1 MKKHVPT
8 KYSSIYFVG
17 MYCARRELRMKN
29 WNNQVMGLLL
39 MLSGCT
45 SVNSKISSSASQEWQ
60 PVPYSEHTVIVKAPT
75 FDANGQYNLADLL
88 DLGLSKNPQTRSAWW
103 HAKQVLAQ
111 SGRTNSQFFP
121 TISAHVDANRKQ
133 TGAVLGAAGTKIDNW
148 GPSLQVSYRLFQFGA
163 SVADA
168 KRAACTLAAANYDFN
183 NTLQT
188 VVFTI
193 QQCYHKYV
201 SAIATIEACE
211 NNLKDA
217 EASFEAVQN
226 KQANGLARIQ
236 DVLLAKADKLQ
247 ADYEL
252 QSARSALESARAELA
267 LAVGVPVSKQFEVVI
282 QEGNVAGSDLTEQVE
297 DLLQEALQKRS
308 DLLSA
313 EANLHAKDWDYL
325 KTQREVL
332 PAVDLIGNIG
342 TLRYNKERNWQRN
355 YGIGIGVSW
364 NLFDGFDTQYK
375 KLESY
380 AALKNQTYLFHQQQL
395 QVLRDVWSTFHAFQS
410 SVQLLDSAKALESAA
425 KESFIAIRTGYDAGL
440 NSLLDL
446 LSAQKTLSQARV
458 KRISS
463 QSNLA
468 INWVQLAYVTG
479 RLQTE
484 NF

>member
-1 MKKHVPT
+1 MLERKGYMKGF
-8 KYSSIYFVG
+8 S
-17 MYCARRELRMKN
+17 
-29 WNNQVMGLLL
+29 NQAIGVLLI
-39 MLSGCT
+39 LSGCT
-45 SVNSKISSSASQEWQ
+45 SMSSKVSSCASHEWQ
-60 PVPYSEHTVIVKAPT
+60 PVAYPKNAVIMKTPT

-111 SGRTNSQFFP
+111 KGRTNSQFFP
-121 TISAHVDANRKQ
+121 TISTHLDANRNQ

-168 KRAACTLAAANYDFN
+168 KRAACMLAAANYDFN

-188 VVFTI
+188 VVFNI
-193 QQCYHKYV
+193 QQCYYKYV

-211 NNLKDA
+211 SNLKDA

-226 KQANGLARIQ
+226 KQESGLARRQ
-236 DVLLAKADKLQ
+236 DALLAKADKLQ

-252 QSARSALESARAELA
+252 QSARSALEATRAELA
-267 LAVGVPVSKQFEVVI
+267 LAVGVPVSKQFEVVT
-282 QEGNVAGSDLTEQVE
+282 QAGEVERTVLTDQVE

-308 DLLSA
+308 DILSA
-313 EANLHAKDWDYL
+313 EANLHAQNWAHL

-332 PAVDLIGNIG
+332 PTLDVVGSVG
-342 TLRYNKERNWQRN
+342 TLRYDKDSHWQRN

-380 AALKNQTYLFHQQQL
+380 ATLKNQTYLFHQQQL

-410 SVQLLDSAKALESAA
+410 SVQLLNSAKALESAA

-468 INWVQLAYVTG
+468 IHWVQLAYVTG
-479 RLQTE
+479 RLQTKD
-484 NF
+484 F